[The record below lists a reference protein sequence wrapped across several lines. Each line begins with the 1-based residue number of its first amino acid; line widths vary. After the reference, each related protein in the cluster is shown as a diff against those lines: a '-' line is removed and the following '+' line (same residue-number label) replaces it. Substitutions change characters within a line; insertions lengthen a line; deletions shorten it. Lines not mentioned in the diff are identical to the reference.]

1 MEIFIKNVINLNEYI
16 IFLFEENIETVKSY
30 KNK

>member
-30 KNK
+30 NNK